1 MGDQLWQSQFS
12 SLTTR
17 DWLDMSQR
25 PQSLELG
32 RAPLPSPTRLGR
44 VSGAGLA
51 GRGAGLQGRGVSF
64 GRGRGGPMN
73 RAARTGVGSVRGCG
87 ALRGGGRWQK
97 RASRGLPV
105 GAARSWPRDWL
116 RYSRVR
122 RLLSSGRA
130 PRPRARRPLT
140 ARYVLARRL
149 RCGAR
154 ASRARRRRRLR
165 AESPGRGD
173 GGVLR
178 PGRASTCPARPPALG
193 ECAARPPPLSL
204 AARAPIP
211 VTSRASRG
219 TPAAACCLAR
229 GGDTVADVLA
239 GEAAAR
245 PGQEPPPCSRSLRR
259 NARGIR

>member
-1 MGDQLWQSQFS
+1 M
-12 SLTTR
+12 
-17 DWLDMSQR
+17 
-25 PQSLELG
+25 
-32 RAPLPSPTRLGR
+32 
-44 VSGAGLA
+44 
-51 GRGAGLQGRGVSF
+51 
-64 GRGRGGPMN
+64 
-73 RAARTGVGSVRGCG
+73 RGCG

-130 PRPRARRPLT
+130 PRPRAGRPLT
-140 ARYVLARRL
+140 AGYVLARRL

-154 ASRARRRRRLR
+154 ASRARRRRLR

-178 PGRASTCPARPPALG
+178 PGRASTCPAHPPALG
-193 ECAARPPPLSL
+193 ECAVRPPPLSL

-211 VTSRASRG
+211 VASRASRG
-219 TPAAACCLAR
+219 TPAAARCLAR
-229 GGDTVADVLA
+229 GGDT
-239 GEAAAR
+239 
-245 PGQEPPPCSRSLRR
+245 QSRTSLRVR
-259 NARGIR
+259 RRRGLGRTAPLFSVPKANARGIR